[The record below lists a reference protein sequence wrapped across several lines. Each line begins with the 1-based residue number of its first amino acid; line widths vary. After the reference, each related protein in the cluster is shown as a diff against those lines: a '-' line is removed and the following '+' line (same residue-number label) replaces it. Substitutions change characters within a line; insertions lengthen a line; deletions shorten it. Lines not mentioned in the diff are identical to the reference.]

1 MSKYRDLESAVNG
14 VSGRVRGY
22 VGEAADRASD
32 LADRGRDTASD
43 LAERSRKL
51 GLKWSKRARQ
61 TRPIAYLAEDFAD
74 EANYQYRRLRRQ
86 VKRHPATAVGIA
98 AVAVGTFLLLRHIWN
113 NRDE

>member
-22 VGEAADRASD
+22 ASDAADQASD
-32 LADRGRDTASD
+32 LADRGRDSASS
-43 LAERSRKL
+43 LAERGRKL

-61 TRPIAYLAEDFAD
+61 SRPVAYIAEDFAD

-98 AVAVGTFLLLRHIWN
+98 AVAVGTFLLLRHVWN
-113 NRDE
+113 KRDE

>member
-22 VGEAADRASD
+22 ANDAADRASD
-32 LADRGRDTASD
+32 LADHGRDTAAD
-43 LAERSRKL
+43 LAEQGRRL

-86 VKRHPATAVGIA
+86 VKRHPGTAVGVA

-113 NRDE
+113 SRDD